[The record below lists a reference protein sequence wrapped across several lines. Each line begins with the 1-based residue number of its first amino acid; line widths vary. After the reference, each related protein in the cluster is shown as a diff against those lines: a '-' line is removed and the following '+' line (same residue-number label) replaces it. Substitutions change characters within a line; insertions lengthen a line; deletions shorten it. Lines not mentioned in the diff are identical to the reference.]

1 MMARAHKDA
10 IIIGICTFRRVSV
23 ADTLASLAALELAGR
38 PVSII
43 VADND
48 DGPTA
53 AAEIARIAATHPLAV
68 CYLHAPARN
77 ISVARNAILEASLA
91 AGVRYL
97 AFIDDDETA
106 TAGWLVALVKHHQS
120 SAGSAAVLG
129 PVSAVYGAGAPLWMR
144 RGAVHDIRPE
154 FDREGRVKEAYTSN
168 VLIDL
173 AVPALRDLRFDPAL
187 GRTGGEDTAFFRA
200 LMAAGGAI
208 TFAPDALV
216 HETVPADR
224 AVLRWL
230 LRRRYRMGQ
239 THASL
244 MMEGGGMPARMA
256 AVALA
261 ATKVGACLGLT
272 MLRLFDPVGRNRALM
287 RGALH
292 VGTVSGLI
300 GLNRIEAYGQA
311 VLPQSGREAA
321 GTGK

>member
-1 MMARAHKDA
+1 MMAHAPQDA

-23 ADTLASLAALELAGR
+23 ADTLASLSALELAGH

-53 AAEIARIAATHPLAV
+53 AAEIARIVATHPLPV
-68 CYLHAPARN
+68 RYLHAPARN

-106 TAGWLVALVKHHQS
+106 TAGWLAALLKHQS
-120 SAGSAAVLG
+120 STGSAAVLG
-129 PVSAVYGAGAPLWMR
+129 PVSAVYGPGAPLWMQ

-173 AVPALRDLRFDPAL
+173 AVPVLRDLRFDPAL
-187 GRTGGEDTAFFRA
+187 GKTGGEDTAFFRA

-224 AVLRWL
+224 AALRWL

-244 MMEGGGMPARMA
+244 MMEGGGMPARMV

-261 ATKVGACLGLT
+261 AAKVGACLGLT
-272 MLRLFDPVGRNRALM
+272 ISRLFDPVGRNRALM

-292 VGTVSGLI
+292 FGTLSGLI

-311 VLPQSGREAA
+311 ALPQSGREAA
-321 GTGK
+321 ETGK